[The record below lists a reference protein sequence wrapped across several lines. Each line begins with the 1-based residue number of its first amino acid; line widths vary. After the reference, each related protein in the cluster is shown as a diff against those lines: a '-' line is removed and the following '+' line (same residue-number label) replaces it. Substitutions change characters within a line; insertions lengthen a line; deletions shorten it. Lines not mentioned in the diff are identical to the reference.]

1 MRQQND
7 ELESHMNNTGIVV
20 VQCAGRSHALVL
32 DPIIKYGDGDRFVK
46 YSSHYS

>member
-7 ELESHMNNTGIVV
+7 ELESHMNNTGI

-32 DPIIKYGDGDRFVK
+32 DPIIKYGDGNRFVK